1 MKVLVI
7 GKGAR
12 EHSIVWRL
20 HQSQTVWK
28 IFCASGN
35 PGTNQMAE
43 PVAIAPTDI
52 AALADFAREKSVDL
66 TIVGPD
72 DPLGAGIVDEF
83 TRAGLKIFGPSAA
96 AAQLETSKS
105 FAKSIMREAGVPSAD
120 FASFTDAGA
129 ARQYAR
135 ARKMPI
141 VVKADGLALG
151 KGVVICHDTA
161 TALEAIADA
170 MERRRFGAAGERVV
184 IEEFLSGEEV
194 SFFALCD
201 EENAVVLGSF
211 QDHKA
216 IFDGD
221 VGPNTGGMGAYSP
234 LPQLEAGFE
243 ARIMREVVT
252 PTLAAMNARGIPFRG
267 MLFVN
272 LMIDG
277 KTINVLEFNVR
288 FGDPECEALMMRFD
302 GDLAETL
309 LAAAE
314 GNVARATI
322 RLSPRAAVAVVLA
335 SGGYPGDYRKGI
347 AITGLER
354 IEGNA
359 PSEIKVKWAMN
370 KIRVKVFHAG
380 TALRDGQLVTD
391 GGRVLTVTAMAPE
404 LGVAVDAAYQVA
416 EMIEFEG
423 RHFRRDIAQRALAR
437 ASSAGRTAV

>member
-12 EHSIVWRL
+12 EHSLVWRL

-28 IFCASGN
+28 IFCAGGN
-35 PGTNQMAE
+35 PGINQMAE
-43 PVAIAPTDI
+43 PVAIPPTDI

-72 DPLGAGIVDEF
+72 DPLPAGIVDEF
-83 TRAGLKIFGPSAA
+83 TRRGLKIFGPTAA
-96 AAQLETSKS
+96 AAQLEASKS
-105 FAKSIMREAGVPSAD
+105 FAKSIMREAGVPTAD
-120 FASFTDAGA
+120 FATFTDAEA
-129 ARQYAR
+129 ARKYVD

-151 KGVVICHDTA
+151 KGVVICNDRA
-161 TALEAIADA
+161 AALEAIADA
-170 MERRRFGAAGERVV
+170 LERRKFGAAGRSVV
-184 IEEFLSGEEV
+184 IEDFLTGQEL

-201 EENAVVLGSF
+201 GKNAIALGAA

-221 VGPNTGGMGAYSP
+221 LGPNTGGMGAYTP
-234 LPQLEAGFE
+234 VPQFGPEFD
-243 ARIMREVVT
+243 ARIMREVVE
-252 PTLAAMNARGIPFRG
+252 PVLAAMAARGTPFSG
-267 MLFVN
+267 ALFVN

-277 KTINVLEFNVR
+277 DKINVLEFNVR
-288 FGDPECEALMMRFD
+288 FGDPECEALMMRFES
-302 GDLAETL
+302 DLAETL

-314 GNVARATI
+314 GDIARAAF
-322 RLSPRAAVAVVLA
+322 RLSPRSAVAVVLA
-335 SGGYPGDYRKGI
+335 SGGYPGDYRTGI
-347 AITGLER
+347 PITGLER

-359 PSEIKVKWAMN
+359 PSDVKVKWAMN

-404 LGVAVDAAYQVA
+404 LKIALDAAYEAA

-423 RHFRRDIAQRALAR
+423 RHFRRDIARRALTR
-437 ASSAGRTAV
+437 ASSAV

>member
-1 MKVLVI
+1 
-7 GKGAR
+7 
-12 EHSIVWRL
+12 
-20 HQSQTVWK
+20 
-28 IFCASGN
+28 
-35 PGTNQMAE
+35 
-43 PVAIAPTDI
+43 
-52 AALADFAREKSVDL
+52 
-66 TIVGPD
+66 
-72 DPLGAGIVDEF
+72 
-83 TRAGLKIFGPSAA
+83 
-96 AAQLETSKS
+96 
-105 FAKSIMREAGVPSAD
+105 MREAGVPSAEYE
-120 FASFTDAGA
+120 SFTDLES

-135 ARKMPI
+135 ARKAPM

-151 KGVVICHDTA
+151 KGVVICHDAA
-161 TALEAIADA
+161 TALEAIADS
-170 MERRRFGAAGERVV
+170 MEHRRFGAAGERVV
-184 IEEFLSGEEV
+184 IEEFLTGEEV

-201 EENAVVLGSF
+201 GENAVALGSF

-216 IFDGD
+216 IFDD
-221 VGPNTGGMGAYSP
+221 DRGPNTGGMGAYSP
-234 LPQLEAGFE
+234 LPQLDAGFE
-243 ARIMREVVT
+243 ARVMREVVA

-267 MLFVN
+267 LLFVN

-277 KTINVLEFNVR
+277 DKINVLEFNVR
-288 FGDPECEALMMRFD
+288 FGDPECEALMMRFE

-354 IEGNA
+354 IEGNV

-380 TALRDGQLVTD
+380 TAINDGKLVTD

-423 RHFRRDIAQRALAR
+423 RHFRRDIAHRALAR
-437 ASSAGRTAV
+437 VSSAGGAAV

>member
-12 EHSIVWRL
+12 EHSLVWRL
-20 HQSQTVWK
+20 HQSETVWK
-28 IFCASGN
+28 IFCAGGGN
-35 PGTNQMAE
+35 PGINQMAE
-43 PVAIAPTDI
+43 PVAIAPTDS
-52 AALADFAREKSVDL
+52 AALADFAREKAVDL
-66 TIVGPD
+66 TIVGPE
-72 DPLGAGIVDEF
+72 DPLAAGIVDEF

-105 FAKSIMREAGVPSAD
+105 FAKAIMREAGVPSAE
-120 FASFTDAGA
+120 FESFTDAES

-135 ARKMPI
+135 ARKAPM

-151 KGVVICHDTA
+151 KGVVICNDVA

-201 EENAVVLGSF
+201 GEKAVALGSF

-234 LPQLEAGFE
+234 LPQLDAGFE
-243 ARIMREVVT
+243 ARVMREVVI
-252 PTLAAMNARGIPFRG
+252 PTLGAMNARGIPFRG
-267 MLFVN
+267 LLFVN
-272 LMIDG
+272 LMINGD
-277 KTINVLEFNVR
+277 KINVLEFNVR
-288 FGDPECEALMMRFD
+288 FGDPECEPLMMRFES
-302 GDLAETL
+302 DLAETL

-314 GNVARATI
+314 GNVGRAAI
-322 RLSPRAAVAVVLA
+322 RLSPRTAVAVVLA

-354 IEGNA
+354 IEGNV

-404 LGVAVDAAYQVA
+404 LGVAVDAAYEVA

-423 RHFRRDIAQRALAR
+423 RHFRRDIAHRALTR
-437 ASSAGRTAV
+437 ASSAV

>member
-12 EHSIVWRL
+12 EHSLVWRL

-35 PGTNQMAE
+35 PGINQMAE
-43 PVAIAPTDI
+43 PVAIAQTDF
-52 AALADFAREKSVDL
+52 AALVDFAREKSVDL
-66 TIVGPD
+66 TVVGPD
-72 DPLGAGIVDEF
+72 DPLAAGIVDEF
-83 TRAGLKIFGPSAA
+83 ARAGLKIFGPNKA
-96 AAQLETSKS
+96 AAQLESSKS
-105 FAKSIMREAGVPSAD
+105 FAKSIMREAGVPTAD
-120 FASFTDAGA
+120 FATFTDAES
-129 ARQYAR
+129 ARQYVD
-135 ARKMPI
+135 ARKASV

-151 KGVVICHDTA
+151 KGVVICHDRA
-161 TALEAIADA
+161 AAFEAIGDALE
-170 MERRRFGAAGERVV
+170 RRKFGAAGNRVV
-184 IEEFLSGEEV
+184 IEEFLTGEEL

-201 EENAVVLGSF
+201 GENAIALGAA
-211 QDHKA
+211 QDHKT

-221 VGPNTGGMGAYSP
+221 RGPNTGGMGAYTP
-234 LPQLEAGFE
+234 VPQFGPEMD
-243 ARIMREVVT
+243 ARIMREVVE
-252 PTLAAMNARGIPFRG
+252 PVLAAMKARGTPFSG
-267 MLFVN
+267 ALYVA

-277 KTINVLEFNVR
+277 ERINVIEFNAR
-288 FGDPECEALMMRFD
+288 FGDPESEPLMMRFD

-314 GNVARATI
+314 GNVSRATV
-322 RLSPRAAVAVVLA
+322 RLSPRSAVAVVLA

-347 AITGLER
+347 PITGLER

-359 PSEIKVKWAMN
+359 PSDIKVKWAMN

-380 TALRDGQLVTD
+380 TALRDGHLVTD

-404 LGVAVDAAYQVA
+404 LKVAVDAAYEAA

-423 RHFRRDIAQRALAR
+423 RHFRRDIAGRALAR
-437 ASSAGRTAV
+437 S